1 MTSVINI
8 RGLDPATIKALDR
21 CAECSG
27 MSRNAYLVRLLD
39 NYTAMT
45 DAQEYIARYERLTA
59 TTLAAI
65 DRNTAVMEQLLNEI
79 K

>member
-21 CAECSG
+21 CAERSG

>member
-21 CAECSG
+21 CAERSG

-45 DAQEYIARYERLTA
+45 EAREYIARYERLTA